1 MKNRIKNVYFWIGII
16 GIVFSAAGI
25 DFNTLTS
32 WTLVGQSL
40 LTIVN
45 NPVAILSV
53 AMAILGVFID
63 PSTPGIKDGNGTK

>member
-40 LTIVN
+40 LTIVS
-45 NPVAILSV
+45 NPVAVLSV
-53 AMAILGVFID
+53 AMAILGVFVD